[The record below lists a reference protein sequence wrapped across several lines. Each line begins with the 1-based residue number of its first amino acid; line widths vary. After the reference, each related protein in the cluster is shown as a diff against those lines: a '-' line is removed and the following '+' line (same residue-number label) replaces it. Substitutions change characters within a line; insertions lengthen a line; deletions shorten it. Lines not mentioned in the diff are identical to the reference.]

1 MPSPSD
7 HHGNPCT
14 SRHGVVSCVLPC
26 PASMATAN
34 LPNSSV
40 DDNLQDFLLLPLL
53 LPLFLSLSSSLLKKN
68 PFIPVKCDSD
78 LVPYDNRFERN
89 ASSQNTRSILSR
101 CEPIEFTI
109 FLLARLYIYFDRM
122 LLARYARIN
131 IEYLQVTIYTL
142 SVCKNIYTEKL
153 GSFDQF
159 SLYRIVREDFILFL
173 GSAV

>member
-1 MPSPSD
+1 M
-7 HHGNPCT
+7 T
-14 SRHGVVSCVLPC
+14 IVSKETRRLRIH
-26 PASMATAN
+26 ARSYLDAN
-34 LPNSSV
+34 QSS
-40 DDNLQDFLLLPLL
+40 LQ
-53 LPLFLSLSSSLLKKN
+53 SSS
-68 PFIPVKCDSD
+68 
-78 LVPYDNRFERN
+78 
-89 ASSQNTRSILSR
+89 SR
-101 CEPIEFTI
+101 D
-109 FLLARLYIYFDRM
+109 YIYIYLDRM